1 VGSPLLLHFLVTTAL
16 GGSTTTNLKAD
27 LEVPVEDKMK
37 DSLGPNIGDAN
48 HSGTTDNF
56 SKDAE
61 LQRDAYSSDDTT
73 SDNSE
78 KQAGVKRI
86 EAISKSWTTVSLVVA
101 YVSYVFIH
109 FASHWYTRC

>member
-1 VGSPLLLHFLVTTAL
+1 
-16 GGSTTTNLKAD
+16 
-27 LEVPVEDKMK
+27 MK
-37 DSLGPNIGDAN
+37 DSLGPNNGDAN

-61 LQRDAYSSDDTT
+61 LHRDASSTDGTT
-73 SDNSE
+73 SENSE

-101 YVSYVFIH
+101 YVSYVFIQFVYH
-109 FASHWYTRC
+109 

>member
-1 VGSPLLLHFLVTTAL
+1 
-16 GGSTTTNLKAD
+16 
-27 LEVPVEDKMK
+27 MK
-37 DSLGPNIGDAN
+37 DSLGPSTGDAN

-61 LQRDAYSSDDTT
+61 LHRDAYSSDDTPSEN
-73 SDNSE
+73 SD

-101 YVSYVFIH
+101 YVSYVSLNLACH
-109 FASHWYTRC
+109 